1 MPAIVPNLWFDG
13 CALEAAEFWCG
24 VFPNSSVTRVT
35 PYTESGRGE
44 TGSPMTV
51 EFQLDGQR
59 FVGINGG
66 PMFAF
71 SEAVSFQID
80 CEDQAEIDHYWERL
94 GEGGAIQQCGWLK
107 DRFGLSWQIV
117 PKQLGSYLGDPDP
130 ERAARATEAMMQMH
144 KIDIDA
150 IAAAADGPTE
160 L

>member
-107 DRFGLSWQIV
+107 DRYGVSWQVV
-117 PKQLGSYLGDPDP
+117 PAGIEELLSPNDP
-130 ERAARATEAMMQMH
+130 ERADRVMAAITEMVKLDVA
-144 KIDIDA
+144 A
-150 IAAAADGPTE
+150 IREAADGA
-160 L
+160 

>member
-107 DRFGLSWQIV
+107 DRYGVSWQVV
-117 PKQLGSYLGDPDP
+117 PAGIEELLSPNDP
-130 ERAARATEAMMQMH
+130 ERADRVMAAITEMVKLDVA
-144 KIDIDA
+144 A
-150 IAAAADGPTE
+150 IREAAVGA
-160 L
+160 

>member
-44 TGSPMTV
+44 TGEPMAV

-94 GEGGAIQQCGWLK
+94 GDGGAIQQCGWLK
-107 DRFGLSWQIV
+107 DRYGVSWQVV
-117 PKQLGSYLGDPDP
+117 PAGIEELLSPSDP
-130 ERAARATEAMMQMH
+130 ERSDRVMAAMLEMVKLDLA
-144 KIDIDA
+144 A
-150 IAAAADGPTE
+150 IRRAADGA
-160 L
+160 

>member
-107 DRFGLSWQIV
+107 DRYGVSWQVV
-117 PKQLGSYLGDPDP
+117 PAGIEELLSPNDP
-130 ERAARATEAMMQMH
+130 ERADRVMAAITETVKLDVA
-144 KIDIDA
+144 A
-150 IAAAADGPTE
+150 IREAADGA
-160 L
+160 

>member
-107 DRFGLSWQIV
+107 DRYGLSWQVV
-117 PKQLGSYLGDPDP
+117 PAGIEELLSPNDP
-130 ERAARATEAMMQMH
+130 ERADRVMAAITEMVKLDVA
-144 KIDIDA
+144 A
-150 IAAAADGPTE
+150 IREAADGA
-160 L
+160 

>member
-24 VFPNSSVTRVT
+24 IFPNSSVTRVT

-44 TGSPMTV
+44 TGEPMTV
-51 EFQLDGQR
+51 EYQLDGQR

-94 GEGGAIQQCGWLK
+94 GDGGAIQQCGWLK
-107 DRFGLSWQIV
+107 DRYGVSWQVV
-117 PKQLGSYLGDPDP
+117 PAGIEELLSPRDP
-130 ERAARATEAMMQMH
+130 ERADRVMAVMLEMVKLDLA
-144 KIDIDA
+144 A
-150 IAAAADGPTE
+150 IRRAADGA
-160 L
+160 